1 MPKEDNKILKY
12 NRGRKSMKVLF
23 IIYAYLESLTEK
35 MSTYSNKKLSIT
47 KINKN
52 TATVIHCLHN
62 VQLMQQKMSLIVI

>member
-12 NRGRKSMKVLF
+12 NHGGKSMKVLF

-35 MSTYSNKKLSIT
+35 MNTCYNKKLLIT

-52 TATVIHCLHN
+52 TATVIHC
-62 VQLMQQKMSLIVI
+62 